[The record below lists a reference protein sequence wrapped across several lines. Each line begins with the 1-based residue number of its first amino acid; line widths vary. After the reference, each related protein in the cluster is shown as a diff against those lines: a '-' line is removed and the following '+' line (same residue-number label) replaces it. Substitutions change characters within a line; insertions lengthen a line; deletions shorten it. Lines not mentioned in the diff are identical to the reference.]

1 MDVNVLR
8 KQLTEEIQ
16 NQYETKLRD
25 AKRQKTEAEEELE
38 SAGER
43 WRTERRRLNS
53 EIDRLE
59 AALAEARNPV
69 RTKTGDGKTAGITV
83 EELAKVQQ
91 AAEEKL
97 KSAAEEW
104 QAERE
109 RLVSQNSR
117 LERAVAEAIER
128 SSNPIRSTQAIKDQ
142 FEARLDVAAKQRN
155 EVEQELLRIKA
166 AWDEDKKKLTAEI
179 MKLRRLAPS
188 KAFEVKEK
196 IERIHGRA
204 ESLEQTRIRELETE
218 LADARAETTRYH
230 DASVKVQQQ
239 LATTTKEL
247 QKLQESASNAPAATP
262 PVSSDAV
269 EQIRRE
275 YESKIANVTREK
287 DQLQKQL
294 LNAMK
299 EIESLQRALSDS
311 REQVNGEVMQQL
323 RQQYDSKIQDMI
335 QQKTNLAKE
344 LEAAS
349 ALLQTERARFA
360 SEIGHSKAEGAT
372 ATAVVALESEVK
384 RIEEMIHDIVMM
396 IEDPSTELATI
407 IRKNVEKAEL
417 NAYLKGILFSMGR
430 ANAM

>member
-8 KQLTEEIQ
+8 KQLMEEIQ
-16 NQYETKLRD
+16 NQYETKLRE

-38 SAGER
+38 SAAER

-59 AALAEARNPV
+59 AALSEARNPA
-69 RTKTGDGKTAGITV
+69 RTKAAGEGRIAGV
-83 EELAKVQQ
+83 PAEELAKVQQ

-97 KSAAEEW
+97 KSAMEEW

-109 RLVSQNSR
+109 RLLAQNSR
-117 LERAVAEAIER
+117 LEHAVAEAIER

-142 FEARLDVAAKQRN
+142 FEARLDDAAKQRL
-155 EVEQELLRIKA
+155 EVEQELLRVKA
-166 AWDEDKKKLTAEI
+166 AWDEDKKKLMAEV

-196 IERIHGRA
+196 IERIHGRI
-204 ESLEQTRIRELETE
+204 ESVEQIRIRELEDQ
-218 LADARAETTRYH
+218 LADARAEATKYH
-230 DASVKVQQQ
+230 EASVKVQQQ
-239 LATTTKEL
+239 LATTTREL
-247 QKLQESASNAPAATP
+247 QQLQETASSAPEATAGL
-262 PVSSDAV
+262 SAEAI
-269 EQIRRE
+269 EQLRRE
-275 YESKIANVTREK
+275 YEAKIADLTREK
-287 DQLQKQL
+287 EQLQKQL
-294 LNAMK
+294 SNATK
-299 EIESLQRALSDS
+299 EVESLQRALSDT
-311 REQVNGEVMQQL
+311 REQVNSEVMQQL

-344 LEAAS
+344 LEAATS
-349 ALLQTERARFA
+349 MLQNERARFA
-360 SEIGHSKAEGAT
+360 TEMTHSQPQAE
-372 ATAVVALESEVK
+372 VAADGLESEVK
-384 RIEEMIHDIVMM
+384 RIEEMIHDIVAL

-430 ANAM
+430 ANAL